1 MNKGK
6 DPTIAM
12 IAVLDKFVS
21 SFDLFNFSEQSYHHK
36 ELPGGL
42 VDRAA
47 QHSWSSWAVAAAH
60 SDVDASLPKSGFDRW
75 SIFQDKDQELTWVNG
90 QAV

>member
-47 QHSWSSWAVAAAH
+47 QHS
-60 SDVDASLPKSGFDRW
+60 
-75 SIFQDKDQELTWVNG
+75 
-90 QAV
+90 